1 VPLETVKLTA
11 GFKLDG
17 PIPEGL
23 FSTYREVLSDLLDY
37 AWAKEITGF
46 RRLRAEKYR
55 ELRAK
60 YPSLPSHYICTAC
73 QMACSVYKSFRK
85 LKKRGLAK
93 AEKPTFKKQVMMLD
107 DHLFNLDLENLE
119 ASIAVENDKVK
130 LKLHHGTHHEK
141 FKGMRVGQSW
151 LVKRRSGRYLKVVFS
166 RTVELPEPDGKAIA
180 VDVNEDSV
188 AFGSMERVRNIKT
201 GERVVRTAYF
211 LKRRR
216 LQSSPRLNEK
226 PLLAKYRGRERRR
239 VEYICHKLANQIIA
253 EAKETEALTIVL
265 ENLKNIRRRIGR
277 SKALNGRLNRW
288 SFRRFQSIMEY
299 KAKLAGLNVK
309 YVDAKGTS
317 SLCPTCGVKLSPNEY
332 RLTKCPI
339 CGLEEDRDVVAVKN
353 LLRRYQMDVLPSSVQ
368 GEGPPMI
375 GGGKG

>member
-1 VPLETVKLTA
+1 MKGAWNCFLLAIVISFAGRIYGARSHKGRKMWRQLKVPLETVKLTA

-17 PIPEGL
+17 PIPEGF

-37 AWAKEITGF
+37 AWANEITGF
-46 RRLRAEKYR
+46 RRLKAEKYR

-141 FKGMRVGQSW
+141 FKGMRVGQAW

-166 RTVELPEPDGKAIA
+166 RTGWESDRCGC
-180 VDVNEDSV
+180 
-188 AFGSMERVRNIKT
+188 
-201 GERVVRTAYF
+201 
-211 LKRRR
+211 KRR
-216 LQSSPRLNEK
+216 
-226 PLLAKYRGRERRR
+226 
-239 VEYICHKLANQIIA
+239 
-253 EAKETEALTIVL
+253 
-265 ENLKNIRRRIGR
+265 
-277 SKALNGRLNRW
+277 
-288 SFRRFQSIMEY
+288 
-299 KAKLAGLNVK
+299 
-309 YVDAKGTS
+309 
-317 SLCPTCGVKLSPNEY
+317 
-332 RLTKCPI
+332 
-339 CGLEEDRDVVAVKN
+339 
-353 LLRRYQMDVLPSSVQ
+353 
-368 GEGPPMI
+368 
-375 GGGKG
+375 